1 MGFDDDT
8 RNRLSRVPVPRNAT
22 EVGDW
27 QYLSSRKD
35 HVRRFTVKRW
45 TRAAVVVEVG
55 GTQDSHERVRVR
67 IHLAGVATLTAPEAI
82 WLESI
87 LREANLVIAGIDGAS

>member
-1 MGFDDDT
+1 MDDET
-8 RNRLSRVPVPRNAT
+8 RSRLGSVRLPPYAT
-22 EVGDW
+22 EVGEW
-27 QYLSSRKD
+27 QYLSSRTD

-45 TRAAVVVEVG
+45 TRDAVVVEVG

-67 IHLAGVATLTAPEAI
+67 IHLAGVATLTASEAI

-87 LREANLVIAGIDGAS
+87 LREANLVVAQVEGAT